1 VKNMVESAKLE
12 ILQSG
17 NHSYDFQVDNSV
29 RIDPY
34 SLFLHAMKSPV
45 TKKKI

>member
-1 VKNMVESAKLE
+1 MVEQANLE

-17 NHSYDFQVDNSV
+17 NHSYDFQDDVNI

-34 SLFLHAMKSPV
+34 SLFYML
-45 TKKKI
+45 